1 MPSCVNIEKEGE
13 IYTLNA
19 SHGRWPNDGFCRYL
33 MTSDASEH
41 DAYRV
46 SADFY
51 VPEVNGSSDVIYL
64 GIFFNAE
71 DEENFD
77 FVSFR

>member
-1 MPSCVNIEKEGE
+1 MSIEKDGE
-13 IYTLNA
+13 IYALNA
-19 SHGRWPNDGFCRYL
+19 SRGQWPDDGFCRTL
-33 MTSDASEH
+33 MASDASEH

-51 VPEVNGSSDVIYL
+51 VPEVNGSSDEVYL
-64 GIFFNAE
+64 GISFNAE